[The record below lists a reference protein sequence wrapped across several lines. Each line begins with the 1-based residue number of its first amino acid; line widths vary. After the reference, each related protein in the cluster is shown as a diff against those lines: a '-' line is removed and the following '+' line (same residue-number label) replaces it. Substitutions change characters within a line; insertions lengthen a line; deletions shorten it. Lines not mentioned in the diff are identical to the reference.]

1 MTTLDQILAA
11 TRERVDRAKEQA
23 QVRPLEKLAAA
34 HTPRFSQAAGCHV
47 PAGPGSDC

>member
-23 QVRPLEKLAAA
+23 QVRPLEKRLRRTRRAAFASGWLPCPSLA
-34 HTPRFSQAAGCHV
+34 RR
-47 PAGPGSDC
+47 